1 MALPSLCLWPG
12 DTPGASGCQLVILHL
27 VLQWDQGPDGI
38 KQGQTVGLIDD
49 QLQVSHKH
57 GHIHGP
63 LEMAEGGQASEAS
76 ISMVMAFVPPTALL
90 GPNRAYKHTL
100 RIRAGGGPETTDEVL
115 GDSWLSCSVLTLI
128 FY

>member
-1 MALPSLCLWPG
+1 MVAPPNLCLWPG

-49 QLQVSHKH
+49 QLQVSHEH

-63 LEMAEGGQASEAS
+63 LEMTEGGQVSEAP
-76 ISMVMAFVPPTALL
+76 ITLAIAFVPPPALL
-90 GPNRAYKHTL
+90 GPNRAENQKQ
-100 RIRAGGGPETTDEVL
+100 V
-115 GDSWLSCSVLTLI
+115 GDQGQQMS
-128 FY
+128 